1 MKKRGTGLRQ
11 RREQLLVGYGNDAYR
26 AGRKPRG
33 VTRCGECAAVFYRG
47 RWSWRP
53 TPAQGATTRCPAC
66 RRMQEGQPAGIVR
79 VSGAWASE
87 HRDELVNRVRAC
99 EESERREHPLQRI
112 MALEPGEGGF
122 TVTTTDPH
130 LARRIGDALR
140 AAYKGELQCRYSRGE
155 PLVRV
160 SWSR

>member
-1 MKKRGTGLRQ
+1 MKNRSAGLRQ
-11 RREQLLVGYGNDAYR
+11 RREQLLGGYGNDPYK
-26 AGRKPRG
+26 AGRKLRG
-33 VTRCGECAAVFYRG
+33 IARCSECAAVFYRG
-47 RWSWRP
+47 RWSWRAA
-53 TPAQGATTRCPAC
+53 PAHAATARCPAC
-66 RRMQEGQPAGIVR
+66 RRVHERQPAGFVR
-79 VSGAWASE
+79 VSGPWARE

-112 MALEPGEGGF
+112 MAFEPGEDGF
-122 TVTTTDPH
+122 TLTTTDPH

-140 AAYKGELQCRYSRGE
+140 AAYKGELQYRYSRGE